1 MTLRNGGSQSPLL
14 NKTSPAG
21 TDPPGPGRLRRFW
34 KAFLFALMRTLSGW
48 AV

>member
-1 MTLRNGGSQSPLL
+1 MALHHAQSQSHLV
-14 NKTSPAG
+14 NGTCPAG
-21 TDPPGPGRLRRFW
+21 TGRPGPGRLRRFW